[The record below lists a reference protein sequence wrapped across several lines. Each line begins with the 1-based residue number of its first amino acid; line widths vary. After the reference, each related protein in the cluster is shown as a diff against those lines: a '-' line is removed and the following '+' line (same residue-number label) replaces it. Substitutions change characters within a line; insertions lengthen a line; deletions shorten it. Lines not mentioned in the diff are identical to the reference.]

1 MDSNKTSIAKIKEH
15 LVEGYNNYPKEV
27 QKAAKYLMSNT
38 FEIPVYSLRKISKK
52 AEVSPSTLIRL
63 VRMLGF
69 ERYDDFKNVYIEE
82 AKNSVSHFTLNA
94 QKIQKQK
101 TDKSF
106 VKFEKFALKAIDSTL
121 NDEIYDKIDPLI
133 NLILGAKNIYI
144 VGMRSTFSLAFYLH
158 YLLHMMLP
166 NVILIRDQ
174 EGMLMSE
181 ITHMNNQDLVFVF
194 GITPLSSSSIFT
206 IKQIVTKDPKTVVL
220 TDEIIANIVPN
231 ATQLVSLGNNSQT
244 FMPSFI
250 PFITFSELL
259 ISKLIAKGDK
269 RILSYIKKTELELSE
284 VGIFEKSE

>member
-1 MDSNKTSIAKIKEH
+1 MDSNKTSILKIKEH

-27 QKAAKYLMSNT
+27 QKAAKYLISNT

-69 ERYDDFKNVYIEE
+69 ERYDDFKTVYIEE

-121 NDEIYDKIDPLI
+121 NDEIYDKIDSII

-166 NVILIRDQ
+166 NVVLIRDQ

-244 FMPSFI
+244 FIPSFI

-259 ISKLIAKGDK
+259 VSKLIAKGDN

>member
-1 MDSNKTSIAKIKEH
+1 MSSNNISTNKINERLAKSF
-15 LVEGYNNYPKEV
+15 NDYPKEV
-27 QKAAKYLMSNT
+27 QKVAKYLLSNT

-69 ERYDDFKNVYIEE
+69 ERYDDFKTVYIEE

-244 FMPSFI
+244 FIPSFI

-259 ISKLIAKGDK
+259 VSKLIAKGDK

>member
-1 MDSNKTSIAKIKEH
+1 MDSNKTSILKIKEH

-27 QKAAKYLMSNT
+27 QKAAKYLISNT

-63 VRMLGF
+63 VRVLGF
-69 ERYDDFKNVYIEE
+69 ERYDDFKTVYIEE

-121 NDEIYDKIDPLI
+121 NDEIYDKIDSII

-166 NVILIRDQ
+166 NVVLIRDQ

-244 FMPSFI
+244 FIPSFI

-259 ISKLIAKGDK
+259 VSKLIAKGDK

>member
-1 MDSNKTSIAKIKEH
+1 MNSNKTSILKIKEH

-27 QKAAKYLMSNT
+27 QKAAKYLISNT

-69 ERYDDFKNVYIEE
+69 ERYDDFKTVYIEE

-121 NDEIYDKIDPLI
+121 NDEIYDKIDSII

-166 NVILIRDQ
+166 NVVLIRDQ

-244 FMPSFI
+244 FIPSFI

-259 ISKLIAKGDK
+259 VSKLIAKGDK

>member
-27 QKAAKYLMSNT
+27 QKAAKYLISNT

-69 ERYDDFKNVYIEE
+69 ERYDDFKTVYIEE

-121 NDEIYDKIDPLI
+121 NDEIYDKIDSII

-166 NVILIRDQ
+166 NVVLIRDQ

-244 FMPSFI
+244 FIPSFI

-259 ISKLIAKGDK
+259 VSKLIAKGDK

>member
-27 QKAAKYLMSNT
+27 QKAAKYLISNT

-69 ERYDDFKNVYIEE
+69 ERYDDFKTVYIEE

-121 NDEIYDKIDPLI
+121 NDEIYDKIDSII

-244 FMPSFI
+244 FIPSFI

-259 ISKLIAKGDK
+259 VSKLIAKGDK

>member
-1 MDSNKTSIAKIKEH
+1 MDSNKTSILKIKEH

-27 QKAAKYLMSNT
+27 QKAAKYLISNT

-244 FMPSFI
+244 FIPSFI

-259 ISKLIAKGDK
+259 VSKLIAKGDK

>member
-121 NDEIYDKIDPLI
+121 NDEIYDKIDSII

-244 FMPSFI
+244 FIPSFI

-259 ISKLIAKGDK
+259 VSKLIAKGDK

>member
-1 MDSNKTSIAKIKEH
+1 MDSNKTSILKIKEH

-27 QKAAKYLMSNT
+27 QKAAKYLISNT

-69 ERYDDFKNVYIEE
+69 ERYDDFKTVYIEE

-121 NDEIYDKIDPLI
+121 NDEIYDKIDSII

-166 NVILIRDQ
+166 NVVLIRDQ

-220 TDEIIANIVPN
+220 TDEIIVNIVPN
-231 ATQLVSLGNNSQT
+231 VTQLVSLGNNSQT
-244 FMPSFI
+244 FIPSFI

-259 ISKLIAKGDK
+259 VSKLIAKGDK

>member
-1 MDSNKTSIAKIKEH
+1 MSSNNISTNKINERLAKSF
-15 LVEGYNNYPKEV
+15 NDYPKEV
-27 QKAAKYLMSNT
+27 QKAAKYLISNT

-69 ERYDDFKNVYIEE
+69 ERYDDFKTVYIEE

-121 NDEIYDKIDPLI
+121 NDEIYDKIDSII

-244 FMPSFI
+244 FIPSFI

-259 ISKLIAKGDK
+259 VSKLIAKGDK

>member
-27 QKAAKYLMSNT
+27 QKAAKYLISNT

-69 ERYDDFKNVYIEE
+69 ERYDDFKTVYIEE

-106 VKFEKFALKAIDSTL
+106 LKFEKFALKAIDSTL

-244 FMPSFI
+244 FIPSFI

-259 ISKLIAKGDK
+259 VSKLIAKGDK

-284 VGIFEKSE
+284 VGIFKKSE

>member
-1 MDSNKTSIAKIKEH
+1 MDSNKTSILKIKEH

-27 QKAAKYLMSNT
+27 QKAAKYLISNT

-69 ERYDDFKNVYIEE
+69 ERYDDFKTVYIEE

-121 NDEIYDKIDPLI
+121 NDEIYDKIDSII

-166 NVILIRDQ
+166 NVVLIRDQ

-220 TDEIIANIVPN
+220 TDEIIANIVPI

-244 FMPSFI
+244 FIPSFI

-259 ISKLIAKGDK
+259 VSKLIAKGDK

>member
-1 MDSNKTSIAKIKEH
+1 MNSNKTSILKIKEH

-27 QKAAKYLMSNT
+27 QKAAKYLISNT

-69 ERYDDFKNVYIEE
+69 ERYDDFKTVYIEE
-82 AKNSVSHFTLNA
+82 AKNSVSYFTLNA

-121 NDEIYDKIDPLI
+121 NDEIYDKIDSII

-166 NVILIRDQ
+166 NVVLIRDQ

-244 FMPSFI
+244 FIPSFI

-259 ISKLIAKGDK
+259 VSKLIAKGDK

>member
-1 MDSNKTSIAKIKEH
+1 MDSNKTSILKIKEH

-27 QKAAKYLMSNT
+27 QKAAKYLISNT

-69 ERYDDFKNVYIEE
+69 ERYDDFKTVYIEE

-166 NVILIRDQ
+166 NVVLIRDQ

-244 FMPSFI
+244 FIPSFI

-259 ISKLIAKGDK
+259 VSKLIAKGDK

>member
-1 MDSNKTSIAKIKEH
+1 MDSNKTSILKIKEH

-27 QKAAKYLMSNT
+27 QKAAKYLISNT

-69 ERYDDFKNVYIEE
+69 ERYDDFKTVYIEE

-121 NDEIYDKIDPLI
+121 NDEIYDKIDSII

-166 NVILIRDQ
+166 NVVLIRDQ

-231 ATQLVSLGNNSQT
+231 ATKLVSLGNNSQT
-244 FMPSFI
+244 FIPSFI

-259 ISKLIAKGDK
+259 VSKLIAKGDK

>member
-121 NDEIYDKIDPLI
+121 NDEIYDKIDSII

-244 FMPSFI
+244 FIPSFI

-259 ISKLIAKGDK
+259 VSKLIAKGDK

-284 VGIFEKSE
+284 VGIFKKSE

>member
-1 MDSNKTSIAKIKEH
+1 MDSNKTSILKIKEH

-27 QKAAKYLMSNT
+27 QKAAKYLISNT

-69 ERYDDFKNVYIEE
+69 ERYDDFKTVYIEE

-121 NDEIYDKIDPLI
+121 NDEIYDKIDPII

-166 NVILIRDQ
+166 NVVLIRDQ

-244 FMPSFI
+244 FIPSFI

-259 ISKLIAKGDK
+259 VSKLIAKGDK

>member
-1 MDSNKTSIAKIKEH
+1 MDSNKTSILKIKEH

-27 QKAAKYLMSNT
+27 QKAAKYLISNT

-69 ERYDDFKNVYIEE
+69 ERYDDFKTVYIEE

-121 NDEIYDKIDPLI
+121 NDEIYDKIDSII

-144 VGMRSTFSLAFYLH
+144 VGMRSTFSLAFYLY

-166 NVILIRDQ
+166 NVVLIRDQ

-244 FMPSFI
+244 FIPSFI

-259 ISKLIAKGDK
+259 VTKLIAKGDK

>member
-1 MDSNKTSIAKIKEH
+1 MDSNKTSILKIKEH

-27 QKAAKYLMSNT
+27 QKAAKYLISNT

-69 ERYDDFKNVYIEE
+69 ERYDDFKTVYIEE

-244 FMPSFI
+244 FIPSFI

-259 ISKLIAKGDK
+259 VSKLIAKGDK

>member
-1 MDSNKTSIAKIKEH
+1 MSSNNISTNKINERLAKSF
-15 LVEGYNNYPKEV
+15 NDYPKEV
-27 QKAAKYLMSNT
+27 QKVAKYLLSNT

-69 ERYDDFKNVYIEE
+69 ERYDDFKTVYIEE

-106 VKFEKFALKAIDSTL
+106 LKFEKFALKAIDSTL

-244 FMPSFI
+244 FIPSFI

-259 ISKLIAKGDK
+259 VSKLIAKGDK

>member
-1 MDSNKTSIAKIKEH
+1 MDSNKTSILKIKEH

-27 QKAAKYLMSNT
+27 QKAAKYLISNT

-52 AEVSPSTLIRL
+52 AEVSPSTLVRL

-69 ERYDDFKNVYIEE
+69 ERYDDFKTVYIEE

-121 NDEIYDKIDPLI
+121 NDEIYDKIDSII

-166 NVILIRDQ
+166 NVVLIRDQ

-244 FMPSFI
+244 FIPSFI

-259 ISKLIAKGDK
+259 VSKLIAKGDK

>member
-1 MDSNKTSIAKIKEH
+1 MDSNKTSILKIKEH

-27 QKAAKYLMSNT
+27 QKAAKYLISNT

-69 ERYDDFKNVYIEE
+69 ERYDDFKTVYIEE

-121 NDEIYDKIDPLI
+121 NDEIYDKIDSII

-244 FMPSFI
+244 FIPSFI

-259 ISKLIAKGDK
+259 VSKLIAKGDK

>member
-1 MDSNKTSIAKIKEH
+1 MDSNKTSILKIKEH

-27 QKAAKYLMSNT
+27 QKAAKYLISNT

-69 ERYDDFKNVYIEE
+69 ERYDDFKTVYIEE

-121 NDEIYDKIDPLI
+121 NDEIYDKIDSII

-166 NVILIRDQ
+166 NVVLIRDQ

-244 FMPSFI
+244 FIPSFI

-259 ISKLIAKGDK
+259 VSKLIAKGDK

>member
-1 MDSNKTSIAKIKEH
+1 
-15 LVEGYNNYPKEV
+15 V
-27 QKAAKYLMSNT
+27 QKVAKYLLSNT

-69 ERYDDFKNVYIEE
+69 ERYDDFKTVYIEE

-121 NDEIYDKIDPLI
+121 NDEIYDKIDSII

-244 FMPSFI
+244 FIPSFI

-259 ISKLIAKGDK
+259 VSKLIAKGDK

>member
-1 MDSNKTSIAKIKEH
+1 MDSNKTSILKIKEH

-27 QKAAKYLMSNT
+27 QKAAKYLISNT

-69 ERYDDFKNVYIEE
+69 ERYDDFKTVYIEE

-121 NDEIYDKIDPLI
+121 NDEIYDKIDSII

-166 NVILIRDQ
+166 NVVLIRDQ
-174 EGMLMSE
+174 EGMLISE

-231 ATQLVSLGNNSQT
+231 ATKLVSLGNNSQT
-244 FMPSFI
+244 FIPSFI

-259 ISKLIAKGDK
+259 VSKLIAKGDK

>member
-69 ERYDDFKNVYIEE
+69 ERYDDFKTVYIEE

-144 VGMRSTFSLAFYLH
+144 VGMRSSFSLAFYLH

-244 FMPSFI
+244 FIPSFI

-259 ISKLIAKGDK
+259 VSKLIAKGDK

>member
-27 QKAAKYLMSNT
+27 QKAAKYLISNT

-69 ERYDDFKNVYIEE
+69 ERYDDFKTVYIEE

-166 NVILIRDQ
+166 NVVLIRDQ

-244 FMPSFI
+244 FIPSFI

-259 ISKLIAKGDK
+259 VSKLIAKGDK

-284 VGIFEKSE
+284 VGIFKKSE

>member
-121 NDEIYDKIDPLI
+121 NDEIYDKIDSII

-166 NVILIRDQ
+166 NVVLIRDQ

-244 FMPSFI
+244 FIPSFI

-259 ISKLIAKGDK
+259 VSKLIAKGDK

>member
-1 MDSNKTSIAKIKEH
+1 MSSNNISTNKINERLAKSF
-15 LVEGYNNYPKEV
+15 NDYPKEV
-27 QKAAKYLMSNT
+27 QKVAKYLLSNT

-69 ERYDDFKNVYIEE
+69 ERYDDFKTVYIEE

-121 NDEIYDKIDPLI
+121 NDEIYDKIDSII

-166 NVILIRDQ
+166 NVVLIRDQ

-244 FMPSFI
+244 FIPSFI

-259 ISKLIAKGDK
+259 VSKLIAKGDK

>member
-69 ERYDDFKNVYIEE
+69 ERYDDFKTVYIDE

-244 FMPSFI
+244 FIPSFI

-259 ISKLIAKGDK
+259 VSKLIAKGDK

>member
-69 ERYDDFKNVYIEE
+69 ERYDDFKTVYIEE

-244 FMPSFI
+244 FIPSFI

-259 ISKLIAKGDK
+259 VSKLIAKGDK

>member
-69 ERYDDFKNVYIEE
+69 ERYDDFKTVYIDE

>member
-27 QKAAKYLMSNT
+27 QKAAKYLISNT

-69 ERYDDFKNVYIEE
+69 ERYDDFKTVYIEE

-244 FMPSFI
+244 FIPSFI

-259 ISKLIAKGDK
+259 VSKLIAKGDK

>member
-1 MDSNKTSIAKIKEH
+1 MDSNKTSILKIKEH

-27 QKAAKYLMSNT
+27 QKAAKYLISNT

-69 ERYDDFKNVYIEE
+69 ERYDDFKTVYIEE

-121 NDEIYDKIDPLI
+121 NDEIYDKIDSII

-144 VGMRSTFSLAFYLH
+144 VGMRSTFSLAFYLY

-166 NVILIRDQ
+166 NVVLIRDQ

-244 FMPSFI
+244 FIPSFI

-259 ISKLIAKGDK
+259 VSKLIAKGDK

>member
-244 FMPSFI
+244 FIPSFI

-259 ISKLIAKGDK
+259 VSKLIAKGDK

>member
-1 MDSNKTSIAKIKEH
+1 MDSNKTSILKIKEH
-15 LVEGYNNYPKEV
+15 LVEGYNNYHKEV
-27 QKAAKYLMSNT
+27 QKAAKYLISNT

-69 ERYDDFKNVYIEE
+69 ERYDDFKTVYIEE

-121 NDEIYDKIDPLI
+121 NDEIYDKIDSII

-166 NVILIRDQ
+166 NVVLIRDQ

-194 GITPLSSSSIFT
+194 GITQLSSSSIFT

-244 FMPSFI
+244 FIPSFI

-259 ISKLIAKGDK
+259 VSKLIAKGDK
-269 RILSYIKKTELELSE
+269 RILSYIKNTELELSE